1 MIYVNF
7 DKYGVLST
15 LELNDETIFKGS
27 NRVNKIFVC
36 FDGIELKP
44 THYLTYSALVNDYE
58 YDGDLTDL
66 ASVRATYNGKDGY
79 TFYLYSNLTAQAGTL
94 KLSVR
99 LVDRTTD
106 EILVSG
112 ILPLIIQDTAVST
125 YASVDITTTQYNGL
139 LVAIDELSQRI
150 NEIDVEEI
158 NGLKDKVDVIETS
171 VRMLGTANNNLV
183 NAVANLQE
191 ENRNQNDLIN
201 KQEKR
206 IHTLE
211 LASEG
216 NIIETIGEET
226 TAYEYQLTGN
236 TLPYATI
243 DKLGGMT
250 YKSDNLLVFDDIL
263 ETTKNGITYKVEN
276 GVIIANGTATDY
288 AAIHIYTKNNFN
300 FNGKYYFKIF
310 TNSTSYIDYGFKMRA
325 NNGADLKVLTY
336 YVPAIP
342 VELSNE
348 NAMFTMYI
356 NKGQTVSNFVVK
368 PMLVNGTTEPTTYQ
382 KGFEGLRNSAV
393 NKIISK
399 GANLC
404 SSVRIGGINES
415 QANDP
420 TRFTLLFNGSPY
432 LAVEKGAKYQVGVFN
447 NTVNYSQVYIRFT
460 DENKTV
466 LSDNNI
472 TLYENSLSTFQT
484 ITIPNNCS
492 YIYIHAYNESAITL
506 PTTAMVIK
514 SETSPTEFKPYK
526 EPSTKPIPQAIQ
538 NIDGYGLGINN
549 EIYNYVDFENKK
561 FIKKVVRIDLGLFTW
576 EKDRVNNWLN
586 VEEFNLKGK
595 STLSCLC
602 SKYPIVSVPDNVDY
616 GCRLSTSLFKVVIH
630 DKDLINATASE
641 FKNAMNGIYLYYE
654 IETPLQADISTYI
667 DNNLLEVEGGG
678 TLVFE
683 NEHENAIPFAW
694 TYQEKL

>member
-250 YKSDNLLVFDDIL
+250 YKSDNILIYDDIP
-263 ETTKNGITYKVEN
+263 ETTINGLTYKIEN
-276 GVIIANGTATDY
+276 GVFYYSGTATSNVGITIDLKQE
-288 AAIHIYTKNNFN
+288 ITLNKNQTIAFFN
-300 FNGKYYFKIF
+300 NAVGTAFRLFNVYDLLYGLSMSSINRTIVLNEKEGKCNKIQLLINANA
-310 TNSTSYIDYGFKMRA
+310 TI
-325 NNGADLKVLTY
+325 NNGVC
-336 YVPAIP
+336 
-342 VELSNE
+342 
-348 NAMFTMYI
+348 
-356 NKGQTVSNFVVK
+356 K